1 MQESATLAEVTV
13 LSTHIAALLME
24 HDCVIVP
31 HFGGFIANAV
41 SAQHNQVTHKFTP
54 PSRKF
59 SFNSHLKHNDGLLI
73 HSLAEKNDITYQ
85 ESEQIVQDE
94 VANWNQQLKAGERL
108 NLEELGYL
116 RQTQDGRLIFEPNT
130 TKANSK
136 ASFGLETFH
145 RMPISPAPKKKDEPA
160 NIQPAVEAAPRK
172 RNWSYV
178 AAALALPIVGYMG
191 YVATQTG
198 LFKAD
203 QQFAV
208 AELNPFASTYCALYE
223 ERGIMPVVG
232 TIPETEENWLQL
244 TSDKDVVPLYL
255 TNDHSDESAIWVR
268 LNHAKALMEES
279 ANIHLI
285 AGCFGNE
292 INAKNLVEDLKIAG
306 YPASIIDYH
315 KGLYRVSAS
324 GFSTRKKAEEALSS
338 IRTSV
343 APSAWLL
350 IK

>member
-1 MQESATLAEVTV
+1 
-13 LSTHIAALLME
+13 ME

-31 HFGGFIANAV
+31 QFGGFIANAV
-41 SAQHNQVTHKFTP
+41 SAQQNRVTHKFTP

-73 HSLAEKNDITYQ
+73 QSMAINGVSYQ
-85 ESEQIVQDE
+85 EAEQAIKTE
-94 VANWNQQLKAGERL
+94 VDKWNQLL
-108 NLEELGYL
+108 NANEKLDLGELGL
-116 RQTQDGRLIFEPNT
+116 ISQTQDGRLIFEPNISKT
-130 TKANSK
+130 NSK

-145 RMPISPAPKKKDEPA
+145 RIPVTTQPNKKKQATEVKPA
-160 NIQPAVEAAPRK
+160 AEAAPRK

-178 AAALALPIVGYMG
+178 AAVLALPIVGYMG
-191 YVATQTG
+191 YVATQTK

-203 QQFAV
+203 QPFAV
-208 AELNPFASTYCALYE
+208 AELNPFSNNYCALYE
-223 ERGIMPVVG
+223 ERSIMPVVG

-244 TSDKDVVPLYL
+244 TSSKDVVPLYL
-255 TNDHSDESAIWVR
+255 TDDHSEETAIWVR
-268 LNHAKALMEES
+268 LNHAKALAEQP

-292 INAKNLVEDLKIAG
+292 INAKNLVEDLKVAG

-315 KGLYRVSAS
+315 KGLYRVSAN
-324 GFSTRKKAEEALSS
+324 GFSTRKKAEEALNS

>member
-1 MQESATLAEVTV
+1 LESATLAAVTV

-73 HSLAEKNDITYQ
+73 QSLAEKNGVTYQ
-85 ESEQIVQDE
+85 ESEQTIKEE
-94 VANWNQQLKAGERL
+94 VANWNQQLQVGERL
-108 NLEELGYL
+108 NLEELGSL
-116 RQTQDGRLIFEPNT
+116 HQTKDGRLIFEPNT
-130 TKANSK
+130 SKANSK

-145 RMPISPAPKKKDEPA
+145 RMPVAPTPEKKSTPE
-160 NIQPAVEAAPRK
+160 NIQPAIEAIPRK

-203 QQFAV
+203 QQFAA

-223 ERGIMPVVG
+223 ERGIIPTVS
-232 TIPETEENWLQL
+232 TIPETEDNWLQL
-244 TSDKDVVPLYL
+244 TSDKDIVPLYL
-255 TNDHSDESAIWVR
+255 TDDHSEETVIWVR
-268 LNHAKALMEES
+268 LNHAKALAEAS

-292 INAKNLVEDLKIAG
+292 INAKNLVEDLRVAG

-350 IK
+350 VK